1 MSDYRESGLTIP
13 APAGGWASSSP
24 LLAELTT
31 DEVSALVDAGRAVA
45 LVPVGSTEPHGPH
58 LPLATDVILSDE
70 ACLRAA
76 RTLRD
81 RSIPTV
87 VAPAVGYG
95 VTRYARGFRGAIGVR
110 EETLIAFLA
119 DVARALLDD
128 GFAHVAFVN
137 NHLEPEHVEAID
149 KAVQEVS
156 DERGPSCVSFPNHLS
171 KRWGKT
177 LTDEFKRGN
186 CHAGQYET
194 SLVLAAR
201 EELVRRELLLD
212 LPALPI
218 SLSDAI
224 RSRGGKDVTF
234 REIGMER
241 AYTGAPNIATREE
254 GDATYQRL
262 VEMIV
267 TEVEERLAEDGDHTA
282 RGTIPNL

>member
-1 MSDYRESGLTIP
+1 MSDLRESVRTIP
-13 APAGGWASSSP
+13 APAAGWASSSP

-31 DEVSALVDAGRAVA
+31 DELSALLEAGRAVA

-76 RTLRD
+76 RALRD
-81 RSIPTV
+81 RSVPTV
-87 VAPAVGYG
+87 VAPPIAYG

-110 EETLIAFLA
+110 EETLIAFLG
-119 DVARALLDD
+119 DIARALLDD

-149 KAVQEVS
+149 KAVLEVS
-156 DERGPSCVSFPNHLS
+156 GERGPSCVSFPNHLS
-171 KRWGKT
+171 KRWGRT
-177 LTDEFKRGN
+177 LTEEFKRGN

-201 EELVRRELLLD
+201 EELVRREVLVE
-212 LPALPI
+212 LPPLPI
-218 SLSDAI
+218 SLSEAI
-224 RSRGGKDVTF
+224 KSRGGKDVTF

-241 AYTGAPNIATREE
+241 AYTGAPGIASREE

-262 VEMIV
+262 AEMIV
-267 TEVEERLAEDGDHTA
+267 TEVEERLAEDGDNTA
-282 RGTIPNL
+282 RGEIPNL